1 MLQGRSDSV
10 LGAIQDAE
18 DPEDNVAVDPKELKL
33 PFEDV
38 YAVYNADGRLLGSSA
53 EAPSTLIQKSTNGF
67 RVMRFK
73 SHTYRIY
80 QRDAMRIID
89 RSEDGGDGLQRPI
102 IILYGSR
109 LDHVWHGI
117 FRAAGFDLIAGAC
130 LFGLTAVVMVATL
143 NHQLQPMQELAARA
157 AQVSMSTLSF
167 DAPASALELAEIEP
181 LARTPTST
189 MERLR
194 GAVEKQH
201 QFVSDGAHEL
211 KTAVAVLRSTVQVLM
226 MKSRSVEEYQQ
237 GLERLLE
244 DSGRIERLVAQML
257 LLARLEERPA
267 IAPEPIALSGAIL
280 AVLHSLASFAAERHV
295 KLSFALD
302 ENVYVRLPIEGA
314 EFITTNLVMNA
325 LQHSPPD
332 SQVKVS
338 LTCAENRAILRIQ
351 DEGCGI
357 SPEALPHVFERFY
370 REDRSRS
377 RSTGGTGLG
386 LAICQSIVGSA
397 GGSIAIE
404 SREGLGTTIS
414 VSFSLA

>member
-1 MLQGRSDSV
+1 
-10 LGAIQDAE
+10 
-18 DPEDNVAVDPKELKL
+18 
-33 PFEDV
+33 
-38 YAVYNADGRLLGSSA
+38 
-53 EAPSTLIQKSTNGF
+53 
-67 RVMRFK
+67 
-73 SHTYRIY
+73 
-80 QRDAMRIID
+80 
-89 RSEDGGDGLQRPI
+89 
-102 IILYGSR
+102 
-109 LDHVWHGI
+109 
-117 FRAAGFDLIAGAC
+117 
-130 LFGLTAVVMVATL
+130 
-143 NHQLQPMQELAARA
+143 
-157 AQVSMSTLSF
+157 
-167 DAPASALELAEIEP
+167 
-181 LARTPTST
+181 